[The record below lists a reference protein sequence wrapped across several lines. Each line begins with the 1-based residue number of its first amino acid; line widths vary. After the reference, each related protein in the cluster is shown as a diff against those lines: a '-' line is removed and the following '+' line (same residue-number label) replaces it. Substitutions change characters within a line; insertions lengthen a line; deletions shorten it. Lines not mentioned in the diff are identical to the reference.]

1 MPTVYSCK
9 GSRLLERAG
18 GVIVGGR
25 DHVVA
30 RVGRNGHPASL
41 EPFGDRERVA
51 GHAADHVPAGLPVEV
66 VRRRI
71 FVGPAP
77 RVGHALRHGR
87 LIPVIA
93 SVGHGLER
101 GAGVQSGT
109 AGVQDGHGIQRR
121 DALGQNAAG
130 LGGMGVVT
138 GHAVSGRGHHAQIL
152 ARMLVLDGVGV
163 AGRDFR
169 EGTVGGR
176 GHLPR
181 EVDLVAAVE
190 VGRRVPVQIVGS
202 GGYRVAD
209 VGAGHAFVFVSE
221 IGSVV
226 GEHHMVEHDLVG
238 GDDGTRRV
246 AFVRARTVEHSA
258 GSVQLLPVAR
268 DLHADVL
275 ARKFFCERF
284 RDGQGLAGL
293 AVDGP
298 VFGIG
303 RVAAVPGQPLVGPTA
318 LGDDALARRGLAV
331 VGVGTEALPRV
342 ERSGLDARIGGI
354 VAGGILDEDVG
365 VLVQGGLGGNSL
377 LDEADAVEL
386 AGRPVGLAR
395 PRHRDSVAGGYLD
408 EQIRAGHLVR
418 QGQGRAVLAFD
429 QVGGSEGARATRGRR
444 VPVVRPRAIV
454 AHLRRAGFP
463 GARIQGG
470 SRILESGRNL
480 RARRGRRGR
489 DRGEAAC
496 RERRGG
502 TTREGRCVLG
512 DDRVER
518 PRVFG
523 RCRRTFPPVGDVG
536 SARSLAGA
544 ACGLGAGHA
553 SSRNAS
559 GRALVC
565 RRGHRVERPIRRRI
579 RGRVVGSGDRPP
591 GQPAARRRARR
602 AQGRRRPQRRRPR
615 QTPPKRRS
623 APRTERA
630 RR

>member
-1 MPTVYSCK
+1 
-9 GSRLLERAG
+9 
-18 GVIVGGR
+18 
-25 DHVVA
+25 
-30 RVGRNGHPASL
+30 
-41 EPFGDRERVA
+41 
-51 GHAADHVPAGLPVEV
+51 
-66 VRRRI
+66 
-71 FVGPAP
+71 
-77 RVGHALRHGR
+77 
-87 LIPVIA
+87 
-93 SVGHGLER
+93 
-101 GAGVQSGT
+101 
-109 AGVQDGHGIQRR
+109 
-121 DALGQNAAG
+121 
-130 LGGMGVVT
+130 
-138 GHAVSGRGHHAQIL
+138 
-152 ARMLVLDGVGV
+152 
-163 AGRDFR
+163 
-169 EGTVGGR
+169 
-176 GHLPR
+176 
-181 EVDLVAAVE
+181 
-190 VGRRVPVQIVGS
+190 
-202 GGYRVAD
+202 
-209 VGAGHAFVFVSE
+209 
-221 IGSVV
+221 
-226 GEHHMVEHDLVG
+226 MVEHDLVG
-238 GDDGTRRV
+238 GNDGTRRV

-318 LGDDALARRGLAV
+318 LGDDALARRGFAV

-365 VLVQGGLGGNSL
+365 VLVQGGLGGNGL

-579 RGRVVGSGDRPP
+579 RGRVVGSGGFVRLGSRLPVGGHGGRRDVADRSV
-591 GQPAARRRARR
+591 ADLARRRPSGARR
-602 AQGRRRPQRRRPR
+602 QGQR
-615 QTPPKRRS
+615 
-623 APRTERA
+623 ERA
-630 RR
+630 AQKQRQQGTQNVRPVPPGTCERRTDGHRNLSFQGLTRWMGAPTLPWRPARMPARFSGHRRLRLLV